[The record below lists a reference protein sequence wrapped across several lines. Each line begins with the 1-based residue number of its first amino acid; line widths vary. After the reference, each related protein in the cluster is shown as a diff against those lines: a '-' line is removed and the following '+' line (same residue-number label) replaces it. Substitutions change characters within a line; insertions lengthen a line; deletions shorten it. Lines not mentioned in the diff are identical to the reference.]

1 MCAGTCDDDRFKII
15 GKAKEDLL
23 KSTNI
28 DSSPD
33 EMKVLDVFL
42 FRCGQMGWL
51 NQYKEGNSTDEI
63 MKLRDKLSDLTVRY
77 ECLKELNRTLMTELE
92 RNYEDK

>member
-51 NQYKEGNSTDEI
+51 NQYKEGYQDKVEMLQDELDALN
-63 MKLRDKLSDLTVRY
+63 MKYLSQVSLYKSLY
-77 ECLKELNRTLMTELE
+77 EELKNK
-92 RNYEDK
+92 YEDK

>member
-42 FRCGQMGWL
+42 FRCWQMGWL
-51 NQYKEGNSTDEI
+51 NQYKEGYQDKVEMLQDELDALN
-63 MKLRDKLSDLTVRY
+63 MKYLSQVSLYKSLY
-77 ECLKELNRTLMTELE
+77 EELKNK
-92 RNYEDK
+92 YEDK

>member
-15 GKAKEDLL
+15 GKAKENLL

-42 FRCGQMGWL
+42 FRCEQMGWL
-51 NQYKEGNSTDEI
+51 NQYKEGYQDKVEMLHDELDALN
-63 MKLRDKLSDLTVRY
+63 MKYLSQVSLYKSLY
-77 ECLKELNRTLMTELE
+77 EELKNK
-92 RNYEDK
+92 YEDK

>member
-1 MCAGTCDDDRFKII
+1 MCAGTCDDDHFKII

-42 FRCGQMGWL
+42 FRCWQMGWL
-51 NQYKEGNSTDEI
+51 NQYKESEN
-63 MKLRDKLSDLTVRY
+63 K
-77 ECLKELNRTLMTELE
+77 
-92 RNYEDK
+92 YEDK

>member
-1 MCAGTCDDDRFKII
+1 MCAGTCDDRFKII

-42 FRCGQMGWL
+42 FRCWQMDWL
-51 NQYKEGNSTDEI
+51 NQYKESEN
-63 MKLRDKLSDLTVRY
+63 K
-77 ECLKELNRTLMTELE
+77 
-92 RNYEDK
+92 YEDK